1 MYFRF
6 LILIL
11 LMTFGCTYNGFD
23 PEEWGGGDNELE
35 LQISKSDI
43 VLLDTCFTID
53 TVYVYTNGDRWDFTI
68 EQAVNWCRGY
78 KQDSLL
84 LLYINRN
91 ADVKSRYAK
100 VCVKAFY
107 NRVSVSKE
115 IYVSQPGTGRVD
127 VLDTVGKHFV
137 EPIPDYELSYDIEWS
152 GQDELVWW
160 QLDEGV
166 TNAILLKLG
175 IYDGDFFED
184 IIRGKVEIKGYNA
197 DGTLTSN
204 ILNTMPLGVG
214 YKFAKNGTVTNDS
227 AVILWDFTHSDNVYC
242 YDCGRIYFYSGNV
255 ENINA
260 VYNAYYVFTSGKRNF
275 VLKLTLNVSKSL
287 PSMVQV
293 VKAYELNFDV
303 QYREN
308 YDSRNGEVTIEP
320 YMGEIQNLLG
330 GKFDVVYVLLDT
342 VWIPGYRNDWWIGN
356 GGAVIW
362 DAYQTAVRLCPD
374 ESGVFE
380 TMVIPAGYD
389 RYVGNSM
396 NARYL
401 FINSSQ
407 MRAVQIQFTI
417 RVVE

>member
-1 MYFRF
+1 
-6 LILIL
+6 
-11 LMTFGCTYNGFD
+11 MTLGCTYNGFD

-68 EQAVNWCRGY
+68 EQSGNWCRGY
-78 KQDSLL
+78 KKDSLL

-91 ADVKSRYAK
+91 ADVKLRYAK

-107 NRVSVSKE
+107 NWVTVSKE

-152 GQDELVWW
+152 GQDELVSW
-160 QLDEGV
+160 QLDERV
-166 TNAILLKLG
+166 TNAILLTLG
-175 IYDGDFFED
+175 VYNGDFFEEV
-184 IIRGKVEIKGYNA
+184 IRGKVEIKGYNA

-204 ILNTMPLGVG
+204 ILNTMPLGAG

-227 AVILWDFTHSDNVYC
+227 AVILWDFTYSDDFYSYG
-242 YDCGRIYFYSGNV
+242 YDRGQIYFYSGNV

-303 QYREN
+303 QYREY
-308 YDSRNGEVTIEP
+308 YDLRNGEVTIEP
-320 YMGEIQNLLG
+320 YMGEIQYLLG

-342 VWIPGYRNDWWIGN
+342 VWIPGHKNDWWIGDE
-356 GGAVIW
+356 GAVMW
-362 DAYQTAVRLCPD
+362 NLYLQTAVHLRPH

-380 TMVIPAGYD
+380 TLVMPVGYD

-407 MRAVQIQFTI
+407 MKAVQIKFTI